1 MAYSLAALVRHKR
14 NPRRK
19 QIVIRDIRPP
29 QMLASD
35 LYRSSYARVCAAWE
49 AAIPRIMAEYERSV
63 PVRDASAN
71 PGKNI
76 QILSDSAS
84 DLGDLFRI
92 LGDELTR
99 LILDIIPE
107 LRDWTFR
114 TDRWHRDQ
122 WRGAVL
128 SATGVDIETI
138 LYASGTPTTVG
149 ETLAWNT
156 ALIKDVSDQT
166 RQRISSAVFAGL
178 QARKPAREVAA
189 QIRDAV
195 GMSRRRSQLIA
206 SDQLAKL
213 ASGLDSER
221 MHDAGISQFKYRHSG
236 KLHARKWH
244 RARDGKL
251 YELETGEQVEG
262 PDDIARDDMPG
273 VPPYCGCRKQA
284 VLTFD

>member
-1 MAYSLAALVRHKR
+1 MAYSLAALVRRTR

-29 QMLASD
+29 QMLAND

-49 AAIPRIMAEYERSV
+49 AAIPRIMAEYERSL
-63 PVRDASAN
+63 PIRDA
-71 PGKNI
+71 I
-76 QILSDSAS
+76 RDSAS

-156 ALIKDVSDQT
+156 ALIKNVSDQT

-221 MHDAGISQFKYRHSG
+221 MHDAGIRQFKYRHSG
-236 KLHARKWH
+236 KVHARKWH
-244 RARDGKL
+244 QARNGHL
-251 YELETGEQVEG
+251 YGLETRQEVDGSDQ
-262 PDDIARDDMPG
+262 IAADDMPG
-273 VPPYCGCRKQA
+273 IPPWCGCRKSA